1 MFKRLLL
8 LLSLMSGAHH
18 LLVAQASPTASRRG
32 DALLGGGYSTAASDY
47 GNRFTGYNFYGDF
60 DFTNHIGVEGKFN
73 YVKAPSPAILYEKTY
88 EIGVRYFRTYGP
100 LVPYAK
106 VSVGRGVF
114 NYPPCF
120 GPPADQTVPCANLA
134 YNIASAGFGTDV
146 KVREWL
152 YVRADL
158 EFQHWFS
165 FKGTPTSQPDSLAP
179 QVFTVGAAYH
189 FR

>member
-1 MFKRLLL
+1 MFKRVLLFFSLALGAPL
-8 LLSLMSGAHH
+8 LH
-18 LLVAQASPTASRRG
+18 AQATATASRAG
-32 DALLGGGYSTAASDY
+32 DALVGAGYTTAASDY
-47 GNRFTGYNFYGDF
+47 GDRFTGYTVYGDF
-60 DFTNHIGVEGKFN
+60 DFSQHIGVEAKFN
-73 YVKAPSPAILYEKTY
+73 YVKAPTPSTLYERTY
-88 EIGVRYFRTYGP
+88 EIGARYFRTYGP

-106 VSVGRGVF
+106 VMVGRGVF

-120 GPPADQTVPCANLA
+120 GPPADQTVACANLA
-134 YNIASAGFGTDV
+134 YNEASAGIGTDV
-146 KVREWL
+146 KIREWL

-179 QVFTVGAAYH
+179 QLFSVGAAYH